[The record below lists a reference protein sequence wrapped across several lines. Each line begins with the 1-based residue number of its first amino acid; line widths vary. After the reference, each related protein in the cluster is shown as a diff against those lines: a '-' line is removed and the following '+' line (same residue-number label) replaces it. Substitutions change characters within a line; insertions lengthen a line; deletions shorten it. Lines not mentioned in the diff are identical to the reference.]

1 MSKTFILTY
10 LNDTFILFIASF
22 FGTFFVEKNRGLNNS
37 SISLGKA
44 LHNTKKFLRAILNK
58 NFWTFKFQKKFWRPI
73 FTKEFYIN
81 VFSVFVSLLIFIT
94 IFKYYRYL

>member
-58 NFWTFKFQKKFWRPI
+58 NFWTFKFQKKI
-73 FTKEFYIN
+73 LETYIYKRILYKC
-81 VFSVFVSLLIFIT
+81 F
-94 IFKYYRYL
+94 